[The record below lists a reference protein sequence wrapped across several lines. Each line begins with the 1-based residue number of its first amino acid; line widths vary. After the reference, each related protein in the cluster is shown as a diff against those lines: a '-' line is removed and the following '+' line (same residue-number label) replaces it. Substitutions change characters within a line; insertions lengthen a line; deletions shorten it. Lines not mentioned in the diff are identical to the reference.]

1 MLIQI
6 DFRYGVQDP
15 KKISNII
22 VVVTNGL
29 QIVWSNTKNR
39 NGNETI
45 ILEMYTV
52 LCEKYT
58 VSSFMHLLS
67 TIHVH

>member
-29 QIVWSNTKNR
+29 QIV
-39 NGNETI
+39 
-45 ILEMYTV
+45 
-52 LCEKYT
+52 
-58 VSSFMHLLS
+58 
-67 TIHVH
+67 